1 MNDSQ
6 KVIDNSDVM
15 EMATEAA
22 RKAGAVCPEGV
33 AEYLE
38 DRLTVVDTVSG
49 PQVVVRSG
57 LEVESLDGVFARM
70 RVTEGPAA
78 LFHGGKVNV
87 RDIDHDLYRV
97 IRKHKPELIG
107 LRPHR

>member
-1 MNDSQ
+1 MNTNTTVN
-6 KVIDNSDVM
+6 VI
-15 EMATEAA
+15 EEATEAA

-33 AEYLE
+33 AEFLG

-70 RVTEGPAA
+70 RVTEGVAA
-78 LFHGGKVNV
+78 LFHGGAVDVQNL
-87 RDIDHDLYRV
+87 DHDLYLM
-97 IRKHKPELIG
+97 IRKHKPELLG
-107 LRPHR
+107 LRRR

>member
-1 MNDSQ
+1 MTSCD
-6 KVIDNSDVM
+6 KMDVM
-15 EMATEAA
+15 EMAAEAA
-22 RKAGAVCPEGV
+22 REAGAVSPEGV
-33 AEYLE
+33 AEYLK

-70 RVTEGPAA
+70 RVTEGVAA
-78 LFHGGKVNV
+78 LFHGGDVDV
-87 RDIDHDLYRV
+87 RNIDHDLYCV

-107 LRPHR
+107 LRPKLS